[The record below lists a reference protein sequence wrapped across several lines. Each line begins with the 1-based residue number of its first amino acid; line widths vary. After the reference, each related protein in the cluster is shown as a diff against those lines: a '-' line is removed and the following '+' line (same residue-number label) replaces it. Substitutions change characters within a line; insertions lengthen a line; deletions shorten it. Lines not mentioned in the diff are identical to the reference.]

1 MPKRDTSVTIKIHL
15 LIEYSTRS
23 ESQALNATQGQK
35 HDYQNSA
42 TNTVFNQDHESQKEK
57 K

>member
-1 MPKRDTSVTIKIHL
+1 MPQRDTSVTIKIHL